1 MQNVYKLT
9 HLVRVEIPGK
19 YKKLKTNEANISQ
32 VLKTTVCV
40 LCYRLR
46 HMLSQAK
53 YSQYTQGLIEKNNL
67 GVGNVNTP
75 ATRCILGYYTLYR
88 LLTFR
93 SKLDIS
99 LLFCF

>member
-1 MQNVYKLT
+1 MYTNLQ
-9 HLVRVEIPGK
+9 LVTVEMPGK

-32 VLKTTVCV
+32 VLKTTLCV

-46 HMLSQAK
+46 RMLSQAK

-75 ATRCILGYYTLYR
+75 ATRYILGYYTLYR

-93 SKLDIS
+93 RKLDIN

>member
-1 MQNVYKLT
+1 MYINLQ
-9 HLVRVEIPGK
+9 LVRVEIPGK

-32 VLKTTVCV
+32 VLKTTVSV

-75 ATRCILGYYTLYR
+75 ATRYILGY
-88 LLTFR
+88 
-93 SKLDIS
+93 
-99 LLFCF
+99 

>member
-1 MQNVYKLT
+1 MYINL

-53 YSQYTQGLIEKNNL
+53 YSQYTQGLIEKIIWVL
-67 GVGNVNTP
+67 VML
-75 ATRCILGYYTLYR
+75 IH
-88 LLTFR
+88 LLR
-93 SKLDIS
+93 DI
-99 LLFCF
+99 F